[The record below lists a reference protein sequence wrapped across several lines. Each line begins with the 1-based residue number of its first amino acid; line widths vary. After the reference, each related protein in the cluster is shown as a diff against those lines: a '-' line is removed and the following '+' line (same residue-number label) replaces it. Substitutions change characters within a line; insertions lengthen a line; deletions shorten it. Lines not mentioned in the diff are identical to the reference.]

1 MTTITV
7 PIPDECLSRLR
18 EVAASHKVSPEDLV
32 LVSIEEL
39 LARPEDS
46 FRHALDYVL
55 DKNAELYQRLA

>member
-18 EVAASHKVSPEDLV
+18 EVASSLKVAPEDLV

-46 FRHALDYVL
+46 FRRAMEYVL

>member
-7 PIPDECLSRLR
+7 PIPDECLARLQ
-18 EVAASHKVSPEDLV
+18 EVAAGLNVAPEDLV

-39 LARPEDS
+39 LARPDDA
-46 FRHALDYVL
+46 FQHAMEHVL

>member
-1 MTTITV
+1 MTTITA
-7 PIPDECLSRLR
+7 PIPDECLSWLR
-18 EVAASHKVSPEDLV
+18 EVAASLRVAPEDLV

-39 LARPEDS
+39 LALPEDS

>member
-7 PIPDECLSRLR
+7 PIPNAFKAR
-18 EVAASHKVSPEDLV
+18 EVGQSRVAPEDLV

-46 FRHALDYVL
+46 FRHA
-55 DKNAELYQRLA
+55 

>member
-1 MTTITV
+1 MNA
-7 PIPDECLSRLR
+7 CHASGR
-18 EVAASHKVSPEDLV
+18 VAASLKVAPEDLV

>member
-7 PIPDECLSRLR
+7 PIPDECLSRLT
-18 EVAASHKVSPEDLV
+18 EVAAGLRVAPEDLV